1 MKYSETFLRDPKTSA
16 LLNTDD
22 NAILAYKAKKQQ
34 MQKIQDMETDVNNI
48 KHELMEIKDMLQQ
61 ILTKV

>member
-22 NAILAYKAKKQQ
+22 NAIRAHKAKKQQ
-34 MQKIQDMETDVNNI
+34 MQKIQDMEQDVNNI

>member
-1 MKYSETFLRDPKTSA
+1 MKTSDVFQRDKQTSA

-22 NAILAYKAKKQQ
+22 NAIRSYKAKKQQ
-34 MQKIQDMETDVNNI
+34 MQKIKDMEQDVISI
-48 KHELMEIKDMLQQ
+48 KNEISEIKYMLHQ